1 MARAPA
7 TPTKTGTSK
16 TRTPKTR
23 TRKTRTPKT
32 PTRGAD
38 TRGAATR
45 DQLLDAAEE
54 LLLVEGYPAV
64 TSRRVGAAAGVNP
77 ALVHY
82 HFGTMD
88 DLLLAVYRRR
98 VAEGTAHLL
107 EVLDDPQ
114 PLWAL
119 WEYNRDPRG
128 TAFTMEFVALANH
141 RPVIR
146 AEIAASAARVREVQ
160 VDALGRILARYGIAR
175 RECPPL
181 VASVLLSSVSR
192 YLVLEEQ
199 ALGIT
204 EGHHQTV
211 RFVEGFL
218 KQYEGPRRR
227 SSLAESG

>member
-1 MARAPA
+1 MPKVYHPGVASAR
-7 TPTKTGTSK
+7 GEE
-16 TRTPKTR
+16 TRH
-23 TRKTRTPKT
+23 
-32 PTRGAD
+32 
-38 TRGAATR
+38 
-45 DQLLDAAEE
+45 QLLDAAEV
-54 LLLVEGYPAV
+54 LLLRDGYPAV
-64 TSRRVGAAAGVNP
+64 TSRRVGAEAGVNP

-82 HFGTMD
+82 HFGSID

-98 VAEGTAHLL
+98 VDEGVARLRW
-107 EVLDDPQ
+107 VLDDPQ

-141 RPVIR
+141 RPAIR
-146 AEIAASAARVREVQ
+146 AEIAASASKVRDLQ
-160 VDALGRILARYGIAR
+160 VDALDRILRGYGIAR

-204 EGHHQTV
+204 DGHDQTV
-211 RFVEGFL
+211 SFVQGFL
-218 KQYEGPRRR
+218 RKYEGPRR
-227 SSLAESG
+227 S

>member
-1 MARAPA
+1 MFGRVPKVYHPGVARARA
-7 TPTKTGTSK
+7 T
-16 TRTPKTR
+16 
-23 TRKTRTPKT
+23 
-32 PTRGAD
+32 D
-38 TRGAATR
+38 TRDG
-45 DQLLDAAEE
+45 LLDAAER
-54 LLLVEGYPAV
+54 LLMREGYPAV
-64 TSRRVGAAAGVNP
+64 TSRRVGAEAEVNP

-82 HFGTMD
+82 HFGSMD

-98 VAEGTAHLL
+98 VVEGTEHLRRVL
-107 EVLDDPQ
+107 EDPQ

-119 WEYNRDPRG
+119 WEYNCDPRG
-128 TAFTMEFVALANH
+128 TAFTMEFVALGNH

-146 AEIAASAARVREVQ
+146 AEIAASATRVRALQ
-160 VDALGRILARYGIAR
+160 VDALDHILTRYGIAR

-204 EGHHQTV
+204 DGHDQTV

-218 KQYEGPRRR
+218 RQYEGRRR
-227 SSLAESG
+227 G

>member
-1 MARAPA
+1 VAHAPA
-7 TPTKTGTSK
+7 SD
-16 TRTPKTR
+16 
-23 TRKTRTPKT
+23 
-32 PTRGAD
+32 TRGAESS
-38 TRGAATR
+38 TESSAGSRGAATR
-45 DQLLDAAEE
+45 EHLLDAAEA
-54 LLLVEGYPAV
+54 LLLDEGYPAV
-64 TSRRVGAAAGVNP
+64 TSRRVGALAGVNP

-82 HFGTMD
+82 HFGSMD

-119 WEYNRDPRG
+119 WEYNCEARG

-146 AEIAASAARVREVQ
+146 AEIAASAARVRDLQ
-160 VDALGRILARYGIAR
+160 VDALERVLTRYGIAR

-199 ALGIT
+199 ALGVT
-204 EGHHQTV
+204 DGHHQTI

-218 KQYEGPRRR
+218 QKYEGARR
-227 SSLAESG
+227 S

>member
-1 MARAPA
+1 MPKVYHPGVARAPA
-7 TPTKTGTSK
+7 TDRPTES
-16 TRTPKTR
+16 TRTE
-23 TRKTRTPKT
+23 
-32 PTRGAD
+32 

-45 DQLLDAAEE
+45 DQLLDAAE
-54 LLLVEGYPAV
+54 V
-64 TSRRVGAAAGVNP
+64 
-77 ALVHY
+77 
-82 HFGTMD
+82 
-88 DLLLAVYRRR
+88 LLLAVYRRR

-128 TAFTMEFVALANH
+128 TAFTMEFVALANR

-146 AEIAASAARVREVQ
+146 AEIAASASRVREVQ

-199 ALGIT
+199 ALGII
-204 EGHHQTV
+204 EGHDQTV

-218 KQYEGPRRR
+218 RRYEGARR
-227 SSLAESG
+227 G